1 MVTFCNTILWALS
14 LLLAYAWVGYPLL
27 LAWATRHDAKGAED
41 STRRSALDE
50 DNLPYVTVVLSAYN
64 EEAVIEKR
72 LLNITELDYPAE
84 RIDVRV
90 GTDGCSDQTAAIARS
105 VAADHSCV
113 TVYEYEKNRGKV
125 TVLRELVQES
135 DASPRHETGEGEATR
150 LLVFTDAN
158 TQFRSDAL
166 RCLVRHFSDP
176 AIGGVCGK
184 LVLSGGQPEG
194 AYWRWET
201 LLKTRES
208 HLDSCLGAN
217 GSIYAIR
224 PHLFWREIPFNT
236 IVDDFVIGMKVRE
249 QGFRFLYDPEAI
261 GEEALPETADEW
273 TRRVRIGS
281 GDYQAAVLCR
291 RCLRLR
297 FGWFAWAF
305 WSHKIL
311 RWLTPHAL
319 IALTL
324 VCLLPIALFDAWSGV
339 GPVVLGGL
347 GAFCIL
353 AAVGR
358 GVRQSQSRIL
368 ALPRLC
374 EHFLTMQAALLVG
387 FMRFCR
393 GGLSGSWVRT
403 PRG

>member
-1 MVTFCNTILWALS
+1 MEGEA
-14 LLLAYAWVGYPLL
+14 
-27 LAWATRHDAKGAED
+27 D
-41 STRRSALDE
+41 RSVPDE
-50 DNLPYVTVVLSAYN
+50 GDLPFVTVILSAYN
-64 EEAVIEKR
+64 EEDVIEKR

-84 RIDVRV
+84 RIEVRV
-90 GTDGCSDQTAAIARS
+90 GTDGCSDQTAAIARR
-105 VAADHSCV
+105 VAADHPRIMVC
-113 TVYEYEKNRGKV
+113 EYQKNRGKV
-125 TVLRELVQES
+125 TVLRELVEDH
-135 DASPRHETGEGEATR
+135 DASLRHGSGEKGTMH

-158 TQFRSDAL
+158 TQFRADAL
-166 RCLVRHFSDP
+166 RCLVRHFADP

-201 LLKTRES
+201 QLKTRES

-249 QGFRFLYDPEAI
+249 QGFRFVYDPDAV

-291 RCLRLR
+291 RCLGPR
-297 FGWFAWAF
+297 FGRFAWAF

-319 IALTL
+319 IALAL
-324 VCLLPIALFDAWSGV
+324 VCLASVAFLDALGKSVALAS
-339 GPVVLGGL
+339 GGL
-347 GAFCIL
+347 VAFCVL

-358 GVRQSQSRIL
+358 GVRRSQSRIL
-368 ALPRLC
+368 TLPRLC

-387 FMRFCR
+387 FVRFCR
-393 GGLSGSWVRT
+393 GGLSGSWART